1 MSNTKEDIFVQ
12 TIMPNIE
19 RKSVYVDSVQ
29 MHEGNPLFSWL
40 EINPTELCNR
50 LCTFCPRVEPDEYPN
65 QNLNMSV
72 DLAKKIANELNE
84 LFFRRMLIQQAMCL
98 QKVEDMM
105 VSENNQIAIDRL

>member
-1 MSNTKEDIFVQ
+1 MEKEIIIQ
-12 TIMPNIE
+12 EIIMKNIE
-19 RKSVYVDSVQ
+19 RKSVIVDSVQ
-29 MHEGNPLFSWL
+29 KFEGSPLFSWL

-84 LFFRRMLIQQAMCL
+84 LKKYR
-98 QKVEDMM
+98 
-105 VSENNQIAIDRL
+105 